1 MKLNEK
7 SGRRSKTKPR
17 RRSPLLC
24 RSPQTIIVWCQE
36 FTARFRPLST
46 EEEMMWDEAAK
57 GVRFGVLCEMVSTFA
72 GKDDAELRAASY
84 PKG

>member
-7 SGRRSKTKPR
+7 SGRRSKTRPR

-24 RSPQTIIVWCQE
+24 RSRKPSLVWRQE

-72 GKDDAELRAASY
+72 GEDDA
-84 PKG
+84 

>member
-1 MKLNEK
+1 
-7 SGRRSKTKPR
+7 
-17 RRSPLLC
+17 
-24 RSPQTIIVWCQE
+24 
-36 FTARFRPLST
+36 
-46 EEEMMWDEAAK
+46 MWDEAAK